1 MTKSNKRLGSKSI
14 ISIVVGIVLL
24 IVGLFM
30 IDRIGEDVPNDKIVV
45 NQFPYTGELAV
56 WANPGF
62 NFQWFGTTTEYEK
75 AFQFWF
81 GSEGKGRARSIVFND
96 AGNGAIL
103 GSVRILLP
111 RSPNA
116 MEKIHTEFA
125 SQENLELE
133 LIAPTINKVITATGP
148 LLSSYE
154 SYAAKKNDLIYFIED
169 QLRYGIYK
177 TSIVEETITDP
188 ITGERKNIR
197 KAERTPSND
206 PNENGWERQETAP
219 FFTYKLDLAQ
229 LSVDNIEY
237 DQTIID
243 QIKAQQDAAMAV
255 QTSIAEAKRAEQDA
269 LKEEALGKQKVA
281 RARAE
286 QMVTKEKAVVEA
298 EQKRD
303 VAMLEKEAA
312 EYYRQ
317 KLILEG
323 EGESQKK
330 RLIMEADGALTQK
343 LDALIQINKEWATAV
358 QNYNGNW
365 VPQTVMG
372 ASGNGGSGNDAANLI
387 QLLTAQAAKDI
398 NVDLRSNN

>member
-1 MTKSNKRLGSKSI
+1 MNLKSTKS
-14 ISIVVGIVLL
+14 ISTIVIGVILL

-30 IDRIGEDVPNDKIVV
+30 IDSVGEDVPNDKIVV
-45 NQFPYTGELAV
+45 NQFPYSGDLEV
-56 WANPGF
+56 WAQPGF
-62 NFQWFGTTTEYEK
+62 NWQLFGTTTEYEK

-111 RSPNA
+111 RGETA
-116 MEKIHTEFA
+116 MKKIHTEFA
-125 SQENLELE
+125 SQTNLETE

-188 ITGERKNIR
+188 ITGERKTIR
-197 KAERTPSND
+197 KAERTPSDD
-206 PNENGWERQETAP
+206 PEENGWERQEQAP
-219 FFTYKLDLAQ
+219 FYNYKLDLAQ

-237 DQTIID
+237 DQKIID
-243 QIKAQQDAAMAV
+243 QIQAQQEAAMAV
-255 QTSIAEAKRAEQDA
+255 QTSIAEAKKAEQDA
-269 LKEEALGKQKVA
+269 LKEEALGKQKIA

-286 QMVTKEKAVVEA
+286 QLVQKEKAVVQA
-298 EQKRD
+298 EQKRE
-303 VAMLEKEAA
+303 VAKLEKEAA
-312 EYYRQ
+312 EFYKQ

-323 EGESQKK
+323 QGEAEKK
-330 RLIMEADGALTQK
+330 ELVMRADGALEQK
-343 LDALIQINKEWATAV
+343 LAALIDINKVWANAV
-358 QNYNGNW
+358 QNYKGNW

-372 ASGNGGSGNDAANLI
+372 ASGDGSGSEAANLI

-398 NVDLRSNN
+398 NVDLRNK